1 MVRAELLVEARR
13 IKGNGKSGVKG
24 GVKSRGPIEIDTCW
38 LPNSLTLS
46 KSEGIHEG
54 MRHSGYNVAPVVRC
68 RTVSR
73 VALWRLWTVSL
84 APRPSPPCSACPALR
99 RPRIKVA
106 TSGPVVMV
114 NSYLYECFEQ
124 ASERAPLLPVFDEN
138 ELLSHH
144 LVPRKG
150 GRWCFDPILALDHCL
165 NAWMD
170 EQVLARFWT
179 NWRWVCSLSH
189 FVGKQENILE
199 RGDFV

>member
-1 MVRAELLVEARR
+1 ME
-13 IKGNGKSGVKG
+13 KGNSSGVKG

-46 KSEGIHEG
+46 KGSSERGRRDATRWVQCCTG
-54 MRHSGYNVAPVVRC
+54 CVLSPSGASGPC
-68 RTVSR
+68 P
-73 VALWRLWTVSL
+73 WPFPPP
-84 APRPSPPCSACPALR
+84 PRSACPALR

-124 ASERAPLLPVFDEN
+124 ASVRAPLLPVFDEN

-150 GRWCFDPILALDHCL
+150 DRWCFDPILALDHCL

-170 EQVLARFWT
+170 E
-179 NWRWVCSLSH
+179 
-189 FVGKQENILE
+189 
-199 RGDFV
+199 

>member
-1 MVRAELLVEARR
+1 MEKE
-13 IKGNGKSGVKG
+13 GSSGVKG
-24 GVKSRGPIEIDTCW
+24 GAKSGGPIEIDTCW

-46 KSEGIHEG
+46 RERRDATRWVQCCTGCVLS
-54 MRHSGYNVAPVVRC
+54 PVP
-68 RTVSR
+68 R

-84 APRPSPPCSACPALR
+84 APPCSACPALR

-124 ASERAPLLPVFDEN
+124 ASVRGPLLPVFDEN

-150 GRWCFDPILALDHCL
+150 DRWCFDPILALDHCS

-170 EQVLARFWT
+170 E
-179 NWRWVCSLSH
+179 
-189 FVGKQENILE
+189 
-199 RGDFV
+199 